1 MARIIIGLLL
11 LFSGFVFAIKS
22 SWFYE
27 QFGSIAFAEKYLG
40 TSGGTRLFY
49 KLFGILAI
57 FIGFLA
63 LTVAKSFLWLLLL
76 CWNRRVCSS
85 WYKRDPKLLH
95 IFMLQTGSML
105 LNIEIL
111 RILMLRKYARC

>member
-63 LTVAKSFLWLLLL
+63 LTNLHESFLHGCLATIVLEPPGSGS
-76 CWNRRVCSS
+76 CYREV
-85 WYKRDPKLLH
+85 DPKLLH
-95 IFMLQTGSML
+95 DIFYAPDW
-105 LNIEIL
+105 
-111 RILMLRKYARC
+111 KYAFEH

>member
-63 LTVAKSFLWLLLL
+63 LTNLHESFFTWLLGPLL
-76 CWNRRVCSS
+76 RAG
-85 WYKRDPKLLH
+85 
-95 IFMLQTGSML
+95 TAG
-105 LNIEIL
+105 
-111 RILMLRKYARC
+111 